1 MTDALVQTSHSI
13 TLSRGISLTETGAVI
28 DDGVSLDA
36 WGEALQQCQSLANA
50 SIWALGDLL
59 VYAQNHAE
67 WGETYTQFLEL
78 TGKSYSTL
86 TKASYLSRQYASTD
100 RVEGLS
106 WSHHMEAAAI
116 KIPTSDESF
125 SCKPGRK
132 DGPASSFAL
141 IRWTTRLT
149 SFLRS
154 RPRNVPLV
162 DINGKVCRLCTVGI
176 LLHCSS
182 L

>member
-1 MTDALVQTSHSI
+1 MTDALVQRSHSI

-106 WSHHMEAAAI
+106 WSHHMEAASI
-116 KIPTSDESF
+116 KDPNERRELLLQARSEGWTREQ
-125 SCKPGRK
+125 
-132 DGPASSFAL
+132 
-141 IRWTTRLT
+141 IR
-149 SFLRS
+149 SHQ
-154 RPRNVPLV
+154 V
-162 DINGKVCRLCTVGI
+162 DDATPK
-176 LLHCSS
+176 LLHEPFHKCPSCGHRW
-182 L
+182 

>member
-1 MTDALVQTSHSI
+1 MTDALVQRSHSI

-28 DDGVSLDA
+28 DEGGSLDA

-86 TKASYLSRQYASTD
+86 TKASDLSRQYASTD

-116 KIPTSDESF
+116 KDPNERRELLLQARSE
-125 SCKPGRK
+125 G
-132 DGPASSFAL
+132 
-141 IRWTTRLT
+141 WTREQ
-149 SFLRS
+149 LRS
-154 RPRNVPLV
+154 HQV
-162 DINGKVCRLCTVGI
+162 DDATHK
-176 LLHCSS
+176 LLEKPSQKCPSCGHQW
-182 L
+182 

>member
-1 MTDALVQTSHSI
+1 MTDALVQISHSI

-28 DDGVSLDA
+28 DEGVSLDA

-116 KIPTSDESF
+116 ISMALKGFMLGTFTSFKSSVSLKFSSTSNFLGVFRSF
-125 SCKPGRK
+125 SRM
-132 DGPASSFAL
+132 FL
-141 IRWTTRLT
+141 II
-149 SFLRS
+149 SE
-154 RPRNVPLV
+154 
-162 DINGKVCRLCTVGI
+162 
-176 LLHCSS
+176 
-182 L
+182 